1 MFTYE
6 LYIKIY
12 LKRGWE
18 LMKKFISEFKE
29 FISRGN
35 VIDLAVGIIVGTA
48 FTAIVNSLVNQVIM
62 PAISFIIGGLDF
74 TGYKFPPDAA
84 KGEAAIMYG
93 AFIQQII
100 NFLIIAFVVFCMV
113 KMINRLKSIKS
124 EEVKEKEEKTLPL
137 SAELEMM
144 TEIRDLLK
152 KIKNEN
158 NK

>member
-1 MFTYE
+1 
-6 LYIKIY
+6 
-12 LKRGWE
+12 
-18 LMKKFISEFKE
+18 MKKFISEFKE

-35 VIDLAVGIIVGTA
+35 VVDLAVGIIIGTA

-62 PAISFIIGGLDF
+62 PAISFVIGKIDF
-74 TGYKFPPDAA
+74 TGRKFPQNAA
-84 KGEAAIMYG
+84 EGEAAIMYG

-124 EEVKEKEEKTLPL
+124 EEVEEKEEKTPPI
-137 SAELEMM
+137 SAELEML

-152 KIKNEN
+152 EVKTEN

>member
-1 MFTYE
+1 
-6 LYIKIY
+6 
-12 LKRGWE
+12 
-18 LMKKFISEFKE
+18 MKKFISEFKE

-48 FTAIVNSLVNQVIM
+48 FTNIVNSLVNQVIM

-84 KGEAAIMYG
+84 EGEAAILYG
-93 AFIQQII
+93 AFIQQVV

-113 KMINRLKSIKS
+113 KMINRFKRLKA
-124 EEVKEKEEKTLPL
+124 EEAKEEAQTSPKL
-137 SAELEMM
+137 SEIELL

-152 KIKNEN
+152 ENKNE
-158 NK
+158 K